1 MLIRI
6 GDYIINMNEV
16 LMIQIVSLGDNNEI
30 GITFKNNEIKR
41 LQFVNTKERDRAFDG
56 IIDGIWYKVR

>member
-30 GITFKNNEIKR
+30 GITFKNNEILFHKH
-41 LQFVNTKERDRAFDG
+41 
-56 IIDGIWYKVR
+56 IYC